1 MTVFSLRHLVR
12 HLLLASAASM
22 LRAAGAAVADAR
34 TTPTASRSAAAITRS
49 TRAPAMCR

>member
-22 LRAAGAAVADAR
+22 LPATGAAVAEAR
-34 TTPTASRSAAAITRS
+34 TTPTASRSAAITRS

>member
-22 LRAAGAAVADAR
+22 LPATGAAAADAR
-34 TTPTASRSAAAITRS
+34 TTPAASRSAAITRS